1 MCCFFPQ
8 NFGHKHAHQPII
20 LIQGPQRTAQ
30 VLFVSHHIL
39 QLRPPSLLNGQGSCD
54 LEWTDRQ
61 TDSQE
66 GLPRVFLTH
75 YISFSLPSKEPWRKL
90 MLDKLTTP
98 MCTSA
103 WRSQESAGLPRVP
116 QGASVR
122 RARLE
127 DVSHKAPAVPRH
139 RSNKTKQRSQV
150 LITRLVPGTSLR
162 LMGSRRLSVIDRG
175 GKSIHVL
182 YMSNSTDTCVKE
194 KYCGKSPYS
203 SPLVKWRLV
212 QVIKCTSVKSKN
224 VILKKH

>member
-1 MCCFFPQ
+1 M
-8 NFGHKHAHQPII
+8 IW
-20 LIQGPQRTAQ
+20 
-30 VLFVSHHIL
+30 
-39 QLRPPSLLNGQGSCD
+39 NGQ
-54 LEWTDRQ
+54 TDRQ

-66 GLPRVFLTH
+66 GLARVFLTH
-75 YISFSLPSKEPWRKL
+75 YFSFSLPSKEPWRKL
-90 MLDKLTTP
+90 MLDKLTTHG
-98 MCTSA
+98 A
-103 WRSQESAGLPRVP
+103 WRSQEFSRFT
-116 QGASVR
+116 QGASVH

-175 GKSIHVL
+175 GKSMHVL
-182 YMSNSTDTCVKE
+182 YLSNSTDTCVKE
-194 KYCGKSPYS
+194 KYCGKSTYS
-203 SPLVKWRLV
+203 SPLVKWKLV